1 MKTYRP
7 IGKKN
12 LLMKMRKALVLLG
25 LLNGSVAIGAKYA
38 PEVGKPH
45 PGFVLPRID
54 NGEPIRL
61 SQYRGKRVLLVHFA
75 SW

>member
-1 MKTYRP
+1 MH
-7 IGKKN
+7 IA
-12 LLMKMRKALVLLG
+12 LLMLLG
-25 LLNGSVAIGAKYA
+25 NVSLFGANYA
-38 PEVGKPH
+38 PRVGKPH
-45 PGFVLPRID
+45 PDFLLPRID